1 MVEMVSHRD
10 IAIDT
15 SVYGM
20 GRGAGNLNTEI
31 FIDYLNKSY
40 GVSYKINPLLEI
52 IDNYLESLYS
62 KKRWGFSIAHYLS
75 AIYDTHPSYGSYLL
89 NKKTLPINAI
99 ENLLSS
105 INKNQKYTYNEE
117 YIQEIYKK
125 FQTRHQQKSLF
136 SMDMIEG
143 KTPLLLASGS
153 SLSLYM
159 DKVRKL
165 SLDDDIV
172 TIALNH
178 VPQFNVDYYFFSNQK
193 RYLEFMS
200 VINPRK
206 LIVGTNIELHTM
218 HDKAYSIDYREC
230 SSISENVTSLML
242 HFLHNIDARK
252 VLIAG
257 LDGFSGSDENY
268 YYEETDQPFDKKELI
283 NRDNEINRF
292 VSYYADKLRIRF
304 VTPSVFER
312 VIPDRILGV
321 IPARYKS
328 SRFEGKPLVKI
339 NGVEMIKRTYQQ
351 AKLSDLLDD
360 LVVATDDNRIKL
372 FCIEEG
378 IPVMMSSESCST
390 GTDRLAEI
398 AKHLDYDFYINIQG
412 DEPVIE
418 PETISQVIREYQKY
432 RDKYIA
438 YNLYKDITDDAEKNS
453 SNIIKVVVNQ
463 HDELI
468 NMSRA
473 AIPYSKDGA
482 KAPMKKQVC
491 VYGFTQHALKIFSS
505 HNKTLNEQFEDIEI
519 LRFIDL
525 GFKVK
530 MIKTNADSIAVDIP
544 DDVKKVE
551 AYLDIK
557 KLQ

>member
-1 MVEMVSHRD
+1 
-10 IAIDT
+10 
-15 SVYGM
+15 
-20 GRGAGNLNTEI
+20 
-31 FIDYLNKSY
+31 
-40 GVSYKINPLLEI
+40 
-52 IDNYLESLYS
+52 
-62 KKRWGFSIAHYLS
+62 
-75 AIYDTHPSYGSYLL
+75 
-89 NKKTLPINAI
+89 
-99 ENLLSS
+99 
-105 INKNQKYTYNEE
+105 
-117 YIQEIYKK
+117 
-125 FQTRHQQKSLF
+125 
-136 SMDMIEG
+136 
-143 KTPLLLASGS
+143 
-153 SLSLYM
+153 
-159 DKVRKL
+159 
-165 SLDDDIV
+165 
-172 TIALNH
+172 
-178 VPQFNVDYYFFSNQK
+178 
-193 RYLEFMS
+193 
-200 VINPRK
+200 
-206 LIVGTNIELHTM
+206 
-218 HDKAYSIDYREC
+218 
-230 SSISENVTSLML
+230 
-242 HFLHNIDARK
+242 
-252 VLIAG
+252 
-257 LDGFSGSDENY
+257 
-268 YYEETDQPFDKKELI
+268 
-283 NRDNEINRF
+283 
-292 VSYYADKLRIRF
+292 
-304 VTPSVFER
+304 
-312 VIPDRILGV
+312 
-321 IPARYKS
+321 
-328 SRFEGKPLVKI
+328 
-339 NGVEMIKRTYQQ
+339 MIKRTYQQ